1 MRKLVVLILAALGV
15 LLVVPAASALASA
28 QTFYVHPSGGNDTT
42 NIQNAF
48 NAAVKAGTGSTV
60 QLTAGQFYTSTIFV
74 RNFHGCFKGAGEAKT
89 VIDTVAGVS
98 VSTMPSVEPFPF
110 LIGLSG
116 GNVCVSN
123 MSFNIT
129 SMTPAEGWYDQWG
142 DGPLT
147 SLGATVL
154 VTGSASASFDQV
166 AFAAAAT
173 DTSDDYNV
181 NHDIEITGAQQW
193 LTPPAVTSDNS
204 HPLALAP
211 TGGVD
216 SVTRCSF
223 TGYAGVMTDGLTAGK
238 LTVGGSAAQQNV
250 FNAIVGCEPFD
261 SSNSTIVISHNRMQ
275 IVDGSGVQ
283 FWQSFY
289 NPATPPPPLPA
300 PRYFVCDND
309 ITATGYGAGVLMED
323 DSLFNGDTPRLDA
336 TISGNTITLD
346 NDGWDGGI
354 DGFMVQGAKVLDNHI
369 SGTAIAG
376 IDVGTTFP
384 WDFVSSPPSSGW
396 QIIGND
402 VSGVTATGVQY
413 GGVPTAQIWLGPY
426 AVHCLVVG
434 GCRPTTVLDQGTKDI
449 LINVTK
455 LADPPAAAAKP
466 MNALKQM
473 KQLKGMMRP

>member
-1 MRKLVVLILAALGV
+1 MRRLIVLVLVALGL
-15 LLVVPAASALASA
+15 LLVVPAAALASPK
-28 QTFYVHPSGGNDTT
+28 TFYVHPSGGNDTKA
-42 NIQNAF
+42 IQNAF
-48 NAAVKAGTGSTV
+48 NAAVKVPGSTV
-60 QLTAGQFYTSTIFV
+60 KLAAGTYHTDTIFV
-74 RNFHGCFKGAGEAKT
+74 QNFRGCFKGAGEGQT
-89 VIDTVAGVS
+89 VIDTVAGVP

-110 LIGLSG
+110 LIGFGS

-250 FNAIVGCEPFD
+250 FNAICGCEPFD
-261 SSNSTIVISHNRMQ
+261 SSNSTIVISHNLMR
-275 IVDGSGVQ
+275 ITDGSGVQ
-283 FWQSFY
+283 LYQSWY

-309 ITATGYGAGVLMED
+309 ITATGYGAGVAMED
-323 DSLFNGDTPRLDA
+323 DSLGNGDLPRLDA

-413 GGVPTAQIWLGPY
+413 GGVPTAPIWLGPN
-426 AVHCLVVG
+426 ASHCLVIG
-434 GCRPTTVLDQGTKDI
+434 GRTPTQVLDQGTKDI

-455 LADPPAAAAKP
+455 LADPPAAAATP
-466 MNALKQM
+466 MNSLKQM

>member
-1 MRKLVVLILAALGV
+1 MRKLIVLTLAALGL
-15 LLVVPAASALASA
+15 LLVAPAAASANP
-28 QTFYVHPSGGNDTT
+28 QTFYVHPSPSGNDTA
-42 NIQNAF
+42 NIQAAF
-48 NAAVKAGTGSTV
+48 KGAVKAGPGSTV
-60 QLTAGQFYTSTIFV
+60 QLSAGHFCTNAIFV
-74 RNFHGCFKGAGEAKT
+74 RNFHGCFMGAGKGKT
-89 VIDTVAGVS
+89 TIDTVPGVP
-98 VSTMPSVEPFPF
+98 VATMSSVEPFPF
-110 LIGLSG
+110 LVGFSG
-116 GNVCVSN
+116 GIVCVSN

-129 SMTPAEGWYDQWG
+129 SMTPAGAWYDQWG

-154 VTGSASASFDQV
+154 VTGSASASFDRV
-166 AFAAAAT
+166 GFAAVAT

-181 NHDIEITGAQQW
+181 NHDIEITGRQRW

-261 SSNSTIVISHNRMQ
+261 NSNSTIVISHNLMQ
-275 IVDGSGVQ
+275 ITDGSGVQ
-283 FWQSFY
+283 LYQSWY

-323 DSLFNGDTPRLDA
+323 DSLGNGDTPRLDA
-336 TISGNTITLD
+336 TVSGNTITLD

-354 DGFMVQGAKVLDNHI
+354 DGFMVAGTKVLDNHI
-369 SGTAIAG
+369 SGIGVAA
-376 IDVGTTFP
+376 IDVGTTFF
-384 WDFVSSPPSSGW
+384 WGAISAPPSSGW

-402 VSGVTATGVQY
+402 VSGLTATGDQY
-413 GGVPTAQIWLGPY
+413 GVSTAQIWLGPY
-426 AVHCLVVG
+426 ADRCLVVG
-434 GCRPTTVLDQGTKDI
+434 GCRPTQVLDQGTDDT
-449 LINVTK
+449 LINVTPVT
-455 LADPPAAAAKP
+455 DPPAAAAAP
-466 MNALKQM
+466 MNSLKQL